1 MIRRREIL
9 VKAID
14 ECLVEMYKWAQP
26 SINLREYIDN
36 PEKVNETENDKFF
49 NRYYL
54 SRENIKYIVEFI
66 LKDLNI
72 SIEDSSKITNDN
84 IKIIFNINI

>member
-36 PEKVNETENDKFF
+36 PEKVNET
-49 NRYYL
+49 
-54 SRENIKYIVEFI
+54 
-66 LKDLNI
+66 
-72 SIEDSSKITNDN
+72 
-84 IKIIFNINI
+84 